1 MYYKPTNATI
11 LVTGASGQLGHD
23 VVAELERRGLEW
35 NAPSSE
41 EMDITDPDTVME
53 WIQGA
58 CPQAVIHCAAYT
70 AVDRAEDEPDL
81 CMEANVQGTR
91 NVARACLDVG
101 AKMVYI
107 STDYVFDGSGEAP
120 WNVDDRTGPLN
131 VYGASK
137 LEGERMVRAILDEYF
152 IVRISWVFGKNG
164 NNFVKTM
171 LRLGQEREAL
181 NVVADQWG
189 SPTYTKDLA
198 PLLCDMVLTEK
209 YGTYHATNEGMT
221 NWADFAKEIFHQAQ
235 ISCKV
240 NAISSAEYPTKATR
254 PLNSRLSK
262 ASLDAAGFSRLPAW
276 KDALARYLEEI
287 R

>member
-1 MYYKPTNATI
+1 MYYKPTNTTI

-23 VVAELERRGLEW
+23 VVEELKRRGLEW

-41 EMDITDPDTVME
+41 EMDITDPDAVME

-91 NVARACLDVG
+91 NVARACFDVG
-101 AKMVYI
+101 AKMAYI

-120 WNVDDRTGPLN
+120 WDTDDRTGPLN

-171 LRLGQEREAL
+171 LRLGRERETL
-181 NVVADQWG
+181 SIVADQWG

-198 PLLCDMVLTEK
+198 PLLCDMVLTDK
-209 YGTYHATNEGMT
+209 YGTYHATNEGIT
-221 NWADFAKEIFHQAQ
+221 NWADFAKEIFRQAG
-235 ISCKV
+235 IFCKV
-240 NAISSAEYPTKATR
+240 NAIPSAEYPTKATR
-254 PLNSRLSK
+254 PMNSRLSK
-262 ASLDAAGFSRLPAW
+262 ASLEAAGFSRLPEW
-276 KDALARYLEEI
+276 KNALARYLKEL
-287 R
+287 